1 MSKLGIGV
9 VGVGEMGIRHAENA
23 RRSVRNAT
31 LVAVADANA
40 ARARFVADELEIEH
54 WYDSVEA
61 MVERSDI
68 QAVVIC
74 SPPRIHVQTIKAV
87 AARGKHILCEKP
99 LALTTSECDEALD
112 AVAKAG
118 IFFQVAH
125 MRRYDPAYAAAQKR
139 IEGGE
144 IGDPVMFRSLGRDAH
159 PGPTLKPASEGTLL
173 LESAVHEFDLARW
186 MMRDEVAEVHT
197 YTACKSV
204 PELAKLGAYD
214 SSVVNLR
221 YARGAIGNIESFIN
235 AQYGYDIRTEV
246 LGTKGAVQ
254 IGSMSYTPML
264 TLLKEGSSCDLVQ
277 HWLVRF
283 ADAYRL
289 ELNDFVDSILAGRPP
304 RVSGDD
310 GRRAVALAD
319 AAERSGREGRPI
331 RLGGSAG

>member
-1 MSKLGIGV
+1 
-9 VGVGEMGIRHAENA
+9 MGMRHAENA
-23 RRSVRNAT
+23 RRSVRNAK

-40 ARARFVADELEIEH
+40 ARARSVAEDLEIEH
-54 WYDSVEA
+54 HFDTVEA

-68 QAVVIC
+68 DAVVIC
-74 SPPRIHVQTIKAV
+74 SPPRYHTAVIKAA

-99 LALTTSECDEALD
+99 LALSVEECDGALD

-118 IFFQVAH
+118 VFFQVAH
-125 MRRYDPAYAAAQKR
+125 MRRYDPAYAAAQQR
-139 IEGGE
+139 IEAGE
-144 IGDPVMFRSLGRDAH
+144 IGDPVMFKSIGRDAS
-159 PGPTLKPASEGTLL
+159 PGPVLKPPADGTLI

-197 YTACKSV
+197 YTASKSV

-221 YARGAIGNIESFIN
+221 YVHGAIGNVENFMN

-246 LGTKGAVQ
+246 LGTKGTVQ
-254 IGSMSYTPML
+254 IGSMSQTPLL
-264 TLLKEGSSCDLVQ
+264 TLLPEGSSHDMVR

-289 ELNDFVDSILAGRPP
+289 ELTDFVESVQKERPP
-304 RVSGDD
+304 RVTGED
-310 GRRAVALAD
+310 GRRAVALSV
-319 AAERSGREGRPI
+319 AAERSWQENRSI
-331 RLGGSAG
+331 RL